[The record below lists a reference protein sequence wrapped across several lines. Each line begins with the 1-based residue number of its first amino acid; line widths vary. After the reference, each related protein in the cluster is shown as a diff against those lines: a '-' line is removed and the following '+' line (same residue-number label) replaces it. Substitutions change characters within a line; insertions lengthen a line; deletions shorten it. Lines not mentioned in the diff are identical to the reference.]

1 MTDQQLSKKS
11 TPIIIIAITTI
22 IFMMI
27 GYGINKK
34 TPENWL
40 VKYKINLNERGL
52 IYLNAIDKIVVDL
65 GVQKK
70 MREIHLSRNVTAVII
85 AQDEL
90 LSSTIPGI
98 SRVVLLPE
106 SLIYNTPVNNNFD
119 EKTDKMMKIVNDKIQ
134 DDLLIRLNLYYEIAK
149 ETMDEEN
156 KFYIKQIEK
165 VELMNLIAKK
175 NRALGENNSPKNK
188 YLKLDNLVNFFIFNG
203 VNEQK
208 AEISDLEN
216 FLADNSTANSPEDIS
231 KILEL
236 LRKKYESAS
245 LEDNLLL
252 IRLGKMMAR
261 VSEINFLEVSY
272 YILHINKKPTL
283 FFTIATA
290 AFAGLVTST
299 FSLYT
304 YFLFRR
310 EIKEFRL
317 RNPL

>member
-98 SRVVLLPE
+98 SRVVLLPH
-106 SLIYNTPVNNNFD
+106 SLIYNTPVNNNLD
-119 EKTDKMMKIVNDKIQ
+119 EKADKMMKIVNDKIQ
-134 DDLLIRLNLYYEIAK
+134 DDLLIRLNLY
-149 ETMDEEN
+149 
-156 KFYIKQIEK
+156 
-165 VELMNLIAKK
+165 
-175 NRALGENNSPKNK
+175 
-188 YLKLDNLVNFFIFNG
+188 
-203 VNEQK
+203 
-208 AEISDLEN
+208 
-216 FLADNSTANSPEDIS
+216 
-231 KILEL
+231 
-236 LRKKYESAS
+236 
-245 LEDNLLL
+245 
-252 IRLGKMMAR
+252 
-261 VSEINFLEVSY
+261 
-272 YILHINKKPTL
+272 
-283 FFTIATA
+283 
-290 AFAGLVTST
+290 
-299 FSLYT
+299 
-304 YFLFRR
+304 
-310 EIKEFRL
+310 
-317 RNPL
+317 